1 MKMLFSGDDEQFQP
15 KIFVYRSLKK
25 IMPSNHID
33 EEFFFVKDDILLLQP
48 LFVALVVIEV
58 MDVVLL

>member
-1 MKMLFSGDDEQFQP
+1 MDHVYLWCFPSVYAMKMLFSGDDEQFQP

-33 EEFFFVKDDILLLQP
+33 EEEHFL
-48 LFVALVVIEV
+48 
-58 MDVVLL
+58 